1 MASPH
6 YRIKSGTLEWTP
18 DGASAIPLLGLQS
31 LNFGEGGET
40 TDLMSDASELVE
52 EQPLHSIKGSIEISL
67 LNQEHMAIDL
77 GAGALTFEI
86 ERVKTGR
93 GAVAGSAKTV
103 TFGNCV
109 LKSKRAPADS
119 QPGGVTTLSIEA
131 ASDSGDIYTI
141 ADSV

>member
-6 YRIKSGTLEWTP
+6 YRYKTGSLEWTP
-18 DGASAIPLLGLQS
+18 SGGAAVPLLGLQT

-52 EQPLHSIKGSIEISL
+52 EQPLHSIKGSIEIGT
-67 LNQEHMAIDL
+67 LNQAHMSLGL

-86 ERVKTGR
+86 ERVRSGR
-93 GAVAGSAKTV
+93 GAVASSAKTV

-109 LKSKRAPADS
+109 LKAKRAPADS

-131 ASDSGDIYTI
+131 ANDDGDIFTI
-141 ADSV
+141 A